1 MPVRRGYVY
10 RGTEIPVPSGA
21 LLAGSLF
28 VLASGLADAAPA
40 AEFSLRLEHQSKS
53 LTSVAVTLAVP
64 CTSWSCG
71 VELLEG
77 RWREGGRDSRRFE
90 FPVSSEG
97 VVRGQSGDGHGSL
110 WVVVETGDGLPW
122 ALLWRPPG
130 ASGDLPP
137 LTLSPKSSC
146 SIRVTN
152 ERDEPVAGA
161 WVAPVLSPLP
171 SEHQPPARQ
180 LSSVPT
186 VFAEWTPWLPPRRT
200 DAKGRTEFATPA
212 GGTVAFRVRAN
223 GHRSAA
229 GECQEGAV
237 VHLRLERS
245 TTRRFRVENAVDR
258 ALAAA
263 LARDRLGMP
272 LALSDADGRI
282 DLDPWELSHTP
293 SSRSLTDAPSLG
305 PPWFE
310 TADGRVYAMWRRSG
324 DVLSLRELT
333 SPSHGTV
340 RFEHDTE
347 RDSLTTPENIL
358 AWREPV
364 WPWPTSDSRVGTPLL
379 KFDTPDYVTIGLPGD
394 RLWFVASG
402 FGHAAC
408 PATVAPSIVGEA
420 PDCPVLKPSPP
431 VEGIVVDQSGLPL
444 SHTEIHVSWP
454 SFGGARTPSIVP
466 PASLYQG
473 SAVIRSDEDGS
484 FRGRHIPLASSRFGS
499 ERRIHVDRPPYL
511 PIRGERLDEYRQEG
525 ARFQIELTAGTLL
538 SGRVVEAA
546 TGLPVADAE
555 VGLGR
560 FSRRRRS
567 TVLGPLEVETGAYG
581 EQVRVT
587 RTNKNGLF
595 NLNTWPGAHD
605 LVVRAPNHAFLLR
618 SNLNVPTTGLDLGNI
633 YIAKEREILGVIEDS
648 FGAPVPG
655 AVVWAAGATATGSL
669 DEPRT
674 DAGPR
679 SGLAVRLT
687 ADQRG
692 QFRVSGLTDSS
703 MIDLEVS
710 APRFATRRLL
720 GLEPKLRAPI
730 RIRLEPEAV
739 IAGRVTW
746 RGDGVQARLEVQK
759 PTGDPL
765 LLSTDTAGHFRTSG
779 LAPGRYDVL
788 ALPGGSQ
795 TITRAPTFRPSGRTP
810 VTSSHHVNPVQA
822 PTEAARMPVEAIG
835 GETTVIELELQDGNR
850 RLAGVVVEFGTG
862 LPGVEVRAGGKR
874 TTTDGRGEYLI
885 SGLGSGLVGVTA
897 ERRSD
902 TLSSREGRDRQE
914 KLVDLASEA
923 TRLDFDFSMYAVS
936 GHALWADSAP
946 AGVVDLLF
954 SRLEDGIPFAVSR
967 TTSADGYFE
976 LDLLPGQYRVQ
987 TRVDGT
993 VVETRDV
1000 LRVRSDE
1007 SAVRLRFRRNL
1018 TIHGVVTGL
1027 TGEQIGTLQVEAL
1040 SREMGVRRAEPATAP
1055 SGDFSIAGLDSG
1067 AWTVVGRLGNS
1078 TRLAVRQVRLDDQ
1091 DVRIEL
1097 EFRPLPTLG
1106 GRVLLDGQPFQGM
1119 NVFLSTTRNLVS
1131 ARRVWTGHDGSYRFP
1146 DVEPGDYIL
1155 TAGASSRTISL
1166 TNDME
1171 LPLEFSSGAI
1181 DGWIVPQTGR
1191 SWTDMQ
1197 VRVWPSVATLQ
1208 EAEILSLVRTSH
1220 IDDSGRFGFG
1230 SLPEGEWMLDVEGV
1244 PRQRRVTV
1252 SAGSAVQVQLQE

>member
-1 MPVRRGYVY
+1 MPLRRGYFY
-10 RGTEIPVPSGA
+10 RGTETPVPSGA

-28 VLASGLADAAPA
+28 VLASGLAGAATA
-40 AEFSLRLEHQSKS
+40 AEFSLRLEHPSES
-53 LTSVAVTLAVP
+53 LTSVGVTLAVP

-71 VELLEG
+71 VGLLNG
-77 RWREGGRDSRRFE
+77 RWREDGRDSRHFE
-90 FPVSSEG
+90 LPVSSEG

-110 WVVVETGDGLPW
+110 WVIVETGDNPPW
-122 ALLWRPPG
+122 ALLWRPPA

-161 WVAPVLSPLP
+161 WVAPALSQLP
-171 SEHQPPARQ
+171 SDRQPSARQ
-180 LSSVPT
+180 PSSVPT

-200 DAKGRTEFATPA
+200 DAKGRAEFTTPA
-212 GGTVAFRVRAN
+212 GGTVAFHVRAN

-229 GECQEGAV
+229 TECREGAV
-237 VHLRLERS
+237 VRLRLERS
-245 TTRRFRVENAVDR
+245 TTRRFRVENALGR
-258 ALAAA
+258 ALGAA
-263 LARDRLGMP
+263 LVRGRLGMP

-282 DLDPWELSHTP
+282 DLDPWELGHTP
-293 SSRSLTDAPSLG
+293 SSRSLTHAPSLG

-310 TADGRVYAMWRRSG
+310 TADGRIYAMWRRSG
-324 DVLSLRELT
+324 DILSVRELT
-333 SPSHGTV
+333 SSSPGTV

-347 RDSLTTPENIL
+347 RDSPTTPENLL

-364 WPWPTSDSRVGTPLL
+364 WPWPMADSRVGTPLL
-379 KFDTPDYVTIGLPGD
+379 QFDTPDYVTTALPGD

-408 PATVAPSIVGEA
+408 PATVATNVLVEDT
-420 PDCPVLKPSPP
+420 DCPVLKPSSP
-431 VEGIVVDQSGLPL
+431 VEGVVVDQSGLSLP
-444 SHTEIHVSWP
+444 HAEIHVSWP
-454 SFGGARTPSIVP
+454 TFGGARTPSIVTS
-466 PASLYQG
+466 ASPNQG
-473 SAVIRSDEDGS
+473 SALIRSDEDGS
-484 FRGRHIPLASSRFGS
+484 FTGRHIPLASSRFGS

-511 PIRGERLDEYRQEG
+511 PIRGERLDTYKQEG
-525 ARFQIELTAGTLL
+525 AHFRIELTAGTLL

-560 FSRRRRS
+560 FSRGRRS

-595 NLNTWPGAHD
+595 NLNTWPGHHD

-618 SNLNVPTTGLDLGNI
+618 SNLNVPTAGLDLGDI
-633 YIAKEREILGVIEDS
+633 YIAKELEILGVVEDS
-648 FGAPVPG
+648 SGAPVPG
-655 AVVWAAGATATGSL
+655 AVVWAAGATATVSL
-669 DEPRT
+669 DEPTT

-687 ADQRG
+687 VDQRG
-692 QFRVSGLTDSS
+692 QFRVSGLAEGS
-703 MIDLEVS
+703 MLDLEVS

-720 GLEPKLRAPI
+720 GLEPNLRTPI
-730 RIRLEPEAV
+730 TVRLEPEAV

-765 LLSTDTAGHFRTSG
+765 LLSTDTAGRFRTSG

-795 TITRAPTFRPSGRTP
+795 TITRAPTLRPSGRTP
-810 VTSSHHVNPVQA
+810 VTSSYHVNPVQA

-835 GETTVIELELQDGNR
+835 GETIVIELELQDGNR
-850 RLAGVVVEFGTG
+850 SLAGTVVEFGAG

-874 TTTDGRGEYLI
+874 TTTDGRGKYLI

-897 ERRSD
+897 ERRPD

-936 GHALWADSAP
+936 GHALWADNEP
-946 AGVVDLLF
+946 ARVAEILF
-954 SRLEDGIPFAVSR
+954 SRIEDGIPFAVSS
-967 TTSADGYFE
+967 TTGADGYFE
-976 LDLLPGQYRVQ
+976 LDLLPGQYRIQ

-993 VVETRDV
+993 VVEARDV
-1000 LRVRSDE
+1000 LRVHSDE

-1027 TGEQIGTLQVEAL
+1027 TREQLDTLQVEAL
-1040 SREMGVRRAEPATAP
+1040 SREMGVRRAKPATTQ
-1055 SGDFSIAGLDSG
+1055 SGDFLIAGPGLRCLDRD
-1067 AWTVVGRLGNS
+1067 WT
-1078 TRLAVRQVRLDDQ
+1078 
-1091 DVRIEL
+1091 
-1097 EFRPLPTLG
+1097 
-1106 GRVLLDGQPFQGM
+1106 
-1119 NVFLSTTRNLVS
+1119 
-1131 ARRVWTGHDGSYRFP
+1131 
-1146 DVEPGDYIL
+1146 
-1155 TAGASSRTISL
+1155 
-1166 TNDME
+1166 
-1171 LPLEFSSGAI
+1171 
-1181 DGWIVPQTGR
+1181 
-1191 SWTDMQ
+1191 
-1197 VRVWPSVATLQ
+1197 
-1208 EAEILSLVRTSH
+1208 
-1220 IDDSGRFGFG
+1220 
-1230 SLPEGEWMLDVEGV
+1230 
-1244 PRQRRVTV
+1244 PRQLDASGSPA
-1252 SAGSAVQVQLQE
+1252 SAAR